1 MSKKI
6 SRRNFLTSSTVL
18 GFAAIPF
25 SVAAVELQEEEPE
38 ALLTVRSQLGQTG
51 WLMPTHFGPP
61 AWVQPWPDPSGEAHY
76 NDVTGITIRYL
87 TDGIKL
93 RQYLPHPYE
102 LDGPPIVKVAYSMN
116 RGITWLAG
124 GQYNVLGLT
133 VRATYIGEKDK
144 ISGDYALV
152 LWENLTDPILAGR
165 ELQGIPK
172 IYGDI
177 EDHQTLNGV
186 MRTSLSNRG
195 NTMLE
200 IEAADLA
207 EMEPPAF
214 EQLRADGAD
223 GRLLGWKYI
232 PNETGSRPVISY
244 ATEFPISSQYS
255 QAWSATGRFQWRQQ
269 KWAENPTQAHIV
281 NAMYSLPVERIVSCT
296 VTKGSKILH
305 TGLVRR
311 LR

>member
-1 MSKKI
+1 
-6 SRRNFLTSSTVL
+6 
-18 GFAAIPF
+18 
-25 SVAAVELQEEEPE
+25 
-38 ALLTVRSQLGQTG
+38 
-51 WLMPTHFGPP
+51 
-61 AWVQPWPDPSGEAHY
+61 
-76 NDVTGITIRYL
+76 
-87 TDGIKL
+87 
-93 RQYLPHPYE
+93 
-102 LDGPPIVKVAYSMN
+102 MN

-133 VRATYIGEKDK
+133 VPATYIGEKDK